1 MIDERQLQEIRARAD
16 AASPAPWKPQVE
28 GRDHES
34 GSSFVMVGEGAG
46 RREDIELSGAG
57 PADYDFIAHARNDIP
72 LLLEE
77 VARLQVLLRSGA
89 GAPILDSTT
98 NRAVVKMP
106 GRRFP
111 GVVVQGDTLYGL
123 RCDIAEAA
131 DLAKRGDCGSAAAEI
146 ASVLE
151 SFEDLLAHYEHVLT
165 VAGWELPYCKTE

>member
-16 AASPAPWKPQVE
+16 AASPAPWKPRVE

-34 GSSFVMVGEGAG
+34 GSSFVMVGEGPD
-46 RREDIELSGAG
+46 RREDIELCGASV
-57 PADYDFIAHARNDIP
+57 ADYDFIAHARNDVP

-77 VARLQVLLRSGA
+77 VGRLRELLRSGV
-89 GAPILDSTT
+89 GAPVLDSTT

-111 GVVVQGDTLYGL
+111 GVVLQGDTLYGM
-123 RCDIAEAA
+123 RCAIAEAT
-131 DLAKRGDCGSAAAEI
+131 DLAKKGDSGSAAAEL

-151 SFEDLLAHYEHVLT
+151 RFDDLLAHYEQVLKR
-165 VAGWELPYCKTE
+165 AGWELPYYKSE